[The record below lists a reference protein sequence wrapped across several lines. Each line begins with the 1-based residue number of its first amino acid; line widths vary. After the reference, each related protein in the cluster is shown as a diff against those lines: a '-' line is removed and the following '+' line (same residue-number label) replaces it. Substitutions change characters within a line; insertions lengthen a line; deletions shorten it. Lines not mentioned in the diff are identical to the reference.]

1 MSIQPNEK
9 SPSKFH
15 SRLEN
20 LAGKPWFWALFVFL
34 AFSWPLARAF
44 FFVEPLPD
52 IPIGKDV
59 PQFEL
64 IDHRGLEFGPKKL
77 QGQVWIAHPMCT
89 ECPSENE
96 KMLEYMKDIQHR
108 ARNLGGAFRLI
119 SITIDPTK
127 DSPDVLKTFVEDNPI
142 SRNRWRFLTGSEEKI
157 RPFILELF
165 NSQDLAD
172 IPSDIQGPI
181 LPPERM
187 WNIALIDQKMRVR
200 GLHDMRDEKAV
211 DRLLFHAG
219 LVVNR
224 HR

>member
-1 MSIQPNEK
+1 MSIPPQEK
-9 SPSKFH
+9 SPSRFH
-15 SRLEN
+15 SRLEK
-20 LAGKPWFWALFVFL
+20 LAGKPWFWAAFVFL

-52 IPIGKDV
+52 IPIEENV
-59 PQFEL
+59 PDFKL
-64 IDHRGLEFGPKKL
+64 LDHRGLDFGPKKL
-77 QGQVWIAHPMCT
+77 QGQVWIVHAMCT
-89 ECPSENE
+89 ECPSENA
-96 KMLEYMKDIQHR
+96 KVQEYMQDIQHR
-108 ARNLGGAFRLI
+108 ARNLGGAFRI
-119 SITIDPTK
+119 VSITVDPKNDT
-127 DSPDVLKTFVEDNPI
+127 PDVLKNFIENNPI
-142 SRNRWRFLTGSEEKI
+142 SRNRWRFLTGSEEQV
-157 RPFILELF
+157 RPLMLALF

-187 WNIALIDQKMRVR
+187 WNIVLIDQKMRIR
-200 GLHDMRDEKAV
+200 GLHDMRDEQAV